1 MSQGTPVVGTRGGGV
16 PEIIEHGMSGF
27 MYEIGNIDELGHYIR
42 QVLDDQVIWTLFSLN
57 GQERAREMFSIK
69 QTSHKVQQIYKELL
83 ARPGV
88 EFIERQQAKEI
99 V

>member
-57 GQERAREMFSIK
+57 GQEEQGRCSPLSRHLIK
-69 QTSHKVQQIYKELL
+69 FN
-83 ARPGV
+83 R
-88 EFIERQQAKEI
+88 FIRSSWRDPASSL
-99 V
+99 